1 MGKMDAD
8 INSDNLKK
16 KIIDYKRREKL
27 GMIERFEGSQAQID
41 LGGEAL
47 DENLGLAK
55 VQSKN

>member
-1 MGKMDAD
+1 
-8 INSDNLKK
+8 
-16 KIIDYKRREKL
+16 
-27 GMIERFEGSQAQID
+27 MIERFEGSQAQID